1 MKKIII
7 KELSLRNFKGESGAT
22 VFFNDDVTTIS
33 GGNGLGKSRIFDAYL
48 WLLFGKDAQ
57 DRKDYGIK
65 SIVNGEELHK
75 VECSV
80 TGVLKIDGE
89 IITLKRAFMEDWV
102 KPRGQVEQVFK
113 GNRTE
118 CWWNDAPVSVSEYD
132 NRVKEIIDA
141 NVFKMLTN
149 PAYFSGMNWK
159 LQREQLFQ
167 IAGTISDDEI
177 AKGNPDFALLIDKIS
192 GKSLSDFKREL
203 SARKKRLKSELDEI
217 QPRIDQTQKLM
228 PVASDFAAL
237 EKEVIRID
245 AEIEKADKAIND
257 VTEQINQHYEEIQAR
272 QGRINALKKQR
283 QQIVYEAQD
292 KAMKDAFSANA
303 KRRELQEKINTAK
316 REIHG
321 YVQDENSANAQ
332 LERLHKQVQDLT
344 SKSDSLREEWYKE
357 NATTYNGS
365 TKCSCC
371 GQELPEAMKEEALAR
386 FNQYKQTRL
395 DEITRN
401 GQNLKA
407 QIENA
412 EKRISDAELDKSSAI
427 SGAKAKEEELHASEE
442 QLYALPEIKP
452 TEVNPDDV
460 VGYAE
465 LTKQIEELE
474 AALEAGAANESVD
487 TDKYKERKREL
498 LRSRDEI
505 KAKLA
510 DRERIEQ
517 FTKQIEELEEKGNNL
532 SQQIADA
539 EREEYTVQ
547 EFVKTKVNEC
557 EKRINGMFK
566 HVTFRLYDYTLDGN
580 AIETCIPL
588 VGGVPYGGANTAGQV
603 NAGLD
608 IINTLCQYYGICP
621 TIFLDGSESVNSI
634 IPVKNQLVKLVVTKD
649 NKLIIK

>member
-22 VFFNDDVTTIS
+22 VFFNDDITTIS

-113 GNRTE
+113 GNKTE

-132 NRVKEIIDA
+132 NRVKEIVDA

-149 PAYFSGMNWK
+149 PAYFPGMNWK

-177 AKGNPDFALLIDKIS
+177 AKGNPDFTLLIDKIS

-203 SARKKRLKSELDEI
+203 SVRKKRLKSELEEI

-228 PVASDFAAL
+228 PEASDFAAL

-245 AEIEKADKAIND
+245 AEIEKVDKAISD
-257 VTEQINQHYEEIQAR
+257 VTERMNQHYEDIQAR

-332 LERLHKQVQDLT
+332 LERLHKQVLDLT

-407 QIENA
+407 QIENT

-474 AALEAGAANESVD
+474 ATLEAGAANASVD
-487 TDKYKERKREL
+487 TDEYKERKREL

-510 DRERIEQ
+510 DRERIKQ

-588 VGGVPYGGANTAGQV
+588 VDGVPYGGANTAGQV

-649 NKLIIK
+649 NKLTIK